1 MRRRQAWGAFGAV
14 AIAAAAAGVGWRLRR
29 HDSDANGDGDA
40 PPLDARDLR
49 RLRAPRPEGGELALA
64 DFAGHPLVVNF
75 WATWCA
81 PCVEELPLLDRFH
94 RSVRGRGWQVLGL
107 AVDREAPVRAFLA
120 LHPVAF
126 PVALIG
132 ADGVAWTRALGNA
145 SGALPFSVLLDAAG
159 NVVARR
165 LGRVDDALLAGWLR
179 EHG

>member
-1 MRRRQAWGAFGAV
+1 MRRRVAWGAFGAV
-14 AIAAAAAGVGWRLRR
+14 AVVAAAAGAGWRLNR
-29 HDSDANGDGDA
+29 HDGDDA
-40 PPLDARDLR
+40 PPPDARELR
-49 RLRAPRPEGGELALA
+49 GLRVPRPEGGELALA
-64 DFAGHPLVVNF
+64 DFAGHPLLVNF

-94 RSVRGRGWQVLGL
+94 RGARGRGWQVLGL
-107 AVDREAPVRAFLA
+107 AVDRQAPVRAFLA
-120 LHPVAF
+120 AHPVAF

-159 NVVARR
+159 GVVERR

-179 EHG
+179 KHG

>member
-1 MRRRQAWGAFGAV
+1 MRRRTALGASVAV
-14 AIAAAAAGVGWRLRR
+14 AVAAAAAGAGWRLWRR
-29 HDSDANGDGDA
+29 DGDGDA
-40 PPLDARDLR
+40 VPSPETRDLR
-49 RLRAPRPEGGELALA
+49 SLRVARPEGGTLALA
-64 DFAGHPLVVNF
+64 DFAGHPLLVNF

-94 RSVRGRGWQVLGL
+94 RGVRSRGWQVLGL

-132 ADGVAWTRALGNA
+132 ADGVAWTRAFGNA

-159 NVVARR
+159 GVAARR
-165 LGRVDDALLAGWLR
+165 LGRVDDALLAAWLR